1 MRAKRGTPK
10 GCVRIRSIEK
20 GFWNITGNTI
30 ERKILMALDKDAFV
44 GVHELDGAGTTGIAC
59 KKLGYD
65 FIGIEL
71 DNDYFRIAEERIKA
85 TL

>member
-1 MRAKRGTPK
+1 
-10 GCVRIRSIEK
+10 
-20 GFWNITGNTI
+20 
-30 ERKILMALDKDAFV
+30 MALDKDAVV

-65 FIGIEL
+65 VIGIEP
-71 DNDYFRIAEERIKA
+71 DNDNFRIAEERIKA

>member
-1 MRAKRGTPK
+1 
-10 GCVRIRSIEK
+10 
-20 GFWNITGNTI
+20 
-30 ERKILMALDKDAFV
+30 MALDKDAFV

-71 DNDYFRIAEERIKA
+71 DSQLPTNEFVGLR
-85 TL
+85 

>member
-1 MRAKRGTPK
+1 MERIVGVLPK
-10 GCVRIRSIEK
+10 GVTVIDP
-20 GFWNITGNTI
+20 F
-30 ERKILMALDKDAFV
+30 M
-44 GVHELDGAGTTGIAC
+44 GAGTTGIAC

>member
-1 MRAKRGTPK
+1 
-10 GCVRIRSIEK
+10 
-20 GFWNITGNTI
+20 
-30 ERKILMALDKDAFV
+30 MALDKDAFV
-44 GVHELDGAGTTGIAC
+44 GVNELDGARTTGIAC
-59 KKLGYD
+59 KKLGYN